1 MGNIFHAI
9 DRMGGGFNPKRAFQ
23 NQSRYAK
30 IPWTGISR
38 SSKQDQSA
46 EYHKPRRE
54 RREVMSGKRAI
65 QSTRRGFLKTGLAG
79 AAAFSLIKAESA
91 HGAPANSKIE
101 VGIIGS
107 GGRGHYVS
115 KKMMTNAEKD
125 IQIVAAQ
132 DPFADRLESLG
143 VAFDVDKS
151 RWYQGVEA
159 YHDLLALPLDAVAVT
174 SPPYF
179 HPEQVAAAVKAGKH
193 VWLAKP
199 VAVDAPGCQS
209 ILASAKQA
217 EGRLTFLVDF
227 QTRNSPAFK
236 ECVQRVHEGAIGEL
250 VMGHVYYHTGRL
262 NPQAKPGMPAD
273 EARLRNWVFDIHLSG
288 DIIVEQNVHVLDV
301 ANWYIGAHPLKA
313 FGTGGRKARV
323 DVGDCW
329 DHFIVTYEYPNGV
342 KVDFSSTQFVKGYDD
357 MCIRMYGTQGTAD
370 SHYWGVIRITG
381 DNPWHGTDRDNTMDT
396 GVDNNV
402 LDFVKAIRGNQPI
415 NHGAYAVETTLTGVL
430 GRMAAYEG
438 REVTWDDM
446 LAKQEKF
453 EVQLKL

>member
-1 MGNIFHAI
+1 MSKGNEI
-9 DRMGGGFNPKRAFQ
+9 
-23 NQSRYAK
+23 
-30 IPWTGISR
+30 R
-38 SSKQDQSA
+38 SN
-46 EYHKPRRE
+46 
-54 RREVMSGKRAI
+54 
-65 QSTRRGFLKTGLAG
+65 RRGFLKTGLAG
-79 AAAFSLIKAESA
+79 AAAWTVIKAESA
-91 HGAPANSKIE
+91 HGAPANSKIA

-107 GGRGHYVS
+107 GGRGHFVS
-115 KKMMTNAEKD
+115 KKLMTNAEKD

-143 VAFDVDKS
+143 EAFDVEKS
-151 RWYQGVEA
+151 RLYKGVEA
-159 YHDLLALPLDAVAVT
+159 YHDLLASPMDAVAIT

-179 HPEQVAAAVKAGKH
+179 HPGQAEAAVKAGKH

-199 VAVDAPGCQS
+199 VAVDVPGCQS
-209 ILASAKQA
+209 IMASAKQA

-227 QTRNSPAFK
+227 QTRNSPKFQ
-236 ECVQRVHEGAIGEL
+236 ECLQKVHEGAIGDI

-262 NPQAKPGMPAD
+262 NPHDKPGMPVD

-301 ANWYIGAHPLKA
+301 ANWYLRAHPVKA

-329 DHFIVTYEYPNGV
+329 DHFIVTYWYPNDV

-357 MCIRMYGTQGTAD
+357 MCIRMYGTKGTAD
-370 SHYWGVIRITG
+370 SHYWGVIHITG
-381 DNPWHGTDRDNTMDT
+381 DNPWEGTGKDNTMDI

-402 LDFVKAIRGNQPI
+402 RDFVQAIRENKPI
-415 NHGAYAVETTLTGVL
+415 NHGQYAAESTMTGVL

-438 REVTWDDM
+438 REVTWDEM
-446 LAKQEKF
+446 LAKNEKY
-453 EVQLKL
+453 EVKLKL